1 VIVAIDGPSASGK
14 GTLARGLAK
23 ALGFAYLD
31 SGSLYRAVAAKLLAA
46 GFDPN
51 DAAVAEQVARAI
63 SPDDLERPD
72 LRSEAVAQVASRVAA
87 LPPVRAALLAF
98 QRDFAKRPPGAAGGA
113 VLDGRDI
120 GTVVCP
126 EAEVKLFVNASAE
139 ERARR
144 RSKELIEKGESG
156 IYARV
161 LKEMRERDDRDTAR
175 SHAPLVAAADA
186 VEIDTTD
193 KDADA
198 VLAIALAVV
207 AEKRKSFRRD

>member
-1 VIVAIDGPSASGK
+1 MIVAIDGPSASGK

-72 LRSEAVAQVASRVAA
+72 LRSEAVAQAASRVAA

-98 QRDFAKRPPGAAGGA
+98 QRDFAKRPPGATGGA

-126 EAEVKLFVNASAE
+126 EAEVKLFVTASAE

-193 KDADA
+193 KDANA

>member
-46 GFDPN
+46 GFDPD
-51 DAAVAEQVARAI
+51 DAAAAEQVARAI
-63 SPDDLERPD
+63 SADDLERPD
-72 LRSEAVAQVASRVAA
+72 LRGEAVAQAASRVAA

-98 QRDFAKRPPGAAGGA
+98 QRDFAKAPPGGAEGA

-126 EAEVKLFVNASAE
+126 EAEVKLFVTASAE
-139 ERARR
+139 ERALR

-161 LKEMRERDDRDTAR
+161 LKEMRERDGRDTAR

-207 AEKRKSFRRD
+207 AEKRKSFQRD

>member
-14 GTLARGLAK
+14 GTLARGLAE

-51 DAAVAEQVARAI
+51 DAAAAEQVARVI

-126 EAEVKLFVNASAE
+126 EAEVKLFVTASAE

>member
-1 VIVAIDGPSASGK
+1 MIVAIDGPSASGK

-51 DAAVAEQVARAI
+51 DAAAAEQVARAI

-72 LRSEAVAQVASRVAA
+72 LRSEAVAQAASRVAA

-120 GTVVCP
+120 GTVVCS
-126 EAEVKLFVNASAE
+126 EAEVKLFVTASAE

>member
-1 VIVAIDGPSASGK
+1 MIVAIDGPSASGK

-51 DAAVAEQVARAI
+51 DAAAAEQVARAI

-72 LRSEAVAQVASRVAA
+72 LRSEAVAQAASRVAA

-126 EAEVKLFVNASAE
+126 EAEVKLFVTASAE

>member
-46 GFDPN
+46 GFDPD
-51 DAAVAEQVARAI
+51 DAAAAEQVARAI
-63 SPDDLERPD
+63 SADDLERPD
-72 LRSEAVAQVASRVAA
+72 LRGEAVAQAASRVAA

-98 QRDFAKRPPGAAGGA
+98 QRDFAKAPPGGVAGA

-126 EAEVKLFVNASAE
+126 EAEVKLFVTASAE
-139 ERARR
+139 ERALR

-207 AEKRKSFRRD
+207 AEKRKSFQRD

>member
-1 VIVAIDGPSASGK
+1 MIVAIDGPSASGK

-51 DAAVAEQVARAI
+51 DAATAEQVARAI

-72 LRSEAVAQVASRVAA
+72 LRSEAVAQAASRVAA

-126 EAEVKLFVNASAE
+126 EAEVKLFVTASAE

-161 LKEMRERDDRDTAR
+161 LNEMRERDDRDTAR